1 MQRIAAEAEAE
12 EFGERLELRSEGMDG
27 WRYYLS
33 GEGIRA
39 GDLLEM
45 QAHGGAWKVVR
56 YEWNYLPDTKPT
68 LFTRESAGF
77 ALPDQAHFRW
87 PQR

>member
-1 MQRIAAEAEAE
+1 MV
-12 EFGERLELRSEGMDG
+12 G
-27 WRYYLS
+27 RYYLS

-45 QAHGGAWKVVR
+45 KTHGGAWTLVR
-56 YEWNYLPDTKPT
+56 YEWNYRPDTKPR
-68 LFTRESAGF
+68 LYRNEGAAFG
-77 ALPDQAHFRW
+77 LPDQARFRW